1 MKKVNHVG
9 YVVKS
14 IEAFKKTL
22 PPMNLIKLV
31 EDPVQRAKIE
41 LLGLPHGS
49 SIELIEPLD
58 SQSFTWNF
66 LEKHGDGIHHVCYEG
81 YSIQEIEKIFLER
94 RMINLRGPMPAILF
108 GRDVIFAMT
117 RSKSIVEFI
126 I

>member
-1 MKKVNHVG
+1 MKVVNHVG

-22 PPMNLIKLV
+22 PPMDLIKAV
-31 EDPVQRAKIE
+31 QDPIQRAKIE
-41 LLGLPHGS
+41 LLGFARS
-49 SIELIEPLD
+49 SAIELIEPLD

-81 YSIQEIEKIFLER
+81 YSLQELEKIFLER
-94 RMINLRGPMPAILF
+94 RMIKLRGPMPAILF

-126 I
+126 L

>member
-1 MKKVNHVG
+1 MKALNHVG

-22 PPMNLIKLV
+22 PPMDPIKVV
-31 EDPVQRAKIE
+31 EDSVQRAKIE
-41 LLGLPHGS
+41 LLGFPHGS
-49 SIELIEPLD
+49 AIELIEPLD

-66 LEKHGDGIHHVCYEG
+66 LEKHGDAIHHVCYEG
-81 YSIQEIEKIFLER
+81 YSLQELEKIFLER
-94 RMINLRGPMPAILF
+94 KMIKLRGPMPAILF

-126 I
+126 L

>member
-1 MKKVNHVG
+1 MKMLNHVG

-14 IEAFKKTL
+14 IEAFKKNL
-22 PPMNLIKLV
+22 PPMEAIKAV

-41 LLGLPHGS
+41 LLGFPNGS
-49 SIELIEPLD
+49 AIELIEPLD

-66 LEKHGDGIHHVCYEG
+66 LEKNGESMHHVCYEG
-81 YSIQEIEKIFLER
+81 YSLQELEKIFFECK
-94 RMINLRGPMPAILF
+94 MIKLRGPMPAILF

-126 I
+126 L